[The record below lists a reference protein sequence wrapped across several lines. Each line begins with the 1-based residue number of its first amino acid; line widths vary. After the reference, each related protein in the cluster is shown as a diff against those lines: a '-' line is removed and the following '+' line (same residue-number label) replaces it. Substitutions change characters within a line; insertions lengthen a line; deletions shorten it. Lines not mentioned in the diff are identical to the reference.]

1 MMLTNPVNISFQIPP
16 ADSLAREEILGKIL
30 FLSDNVELSWR
41 LKGNVFSG
49 GKGKMQVIDLLY
61 GEIEHVDLVK
71 KWFKIRQIVFRVSD
85 PRLLAGIPAAE
96 MGKLTMIID
105 DRSREEVKKLHGL
118 IDFKRSIFLF
128 DAQEERLKAMRKE
141 D

>member
-1 MMLTNPVNISFQIPP
+1 
-16 ADSLAREEILGKIL
+16 
-30 FLSDNVELSWR
+30 VELSWR

-105 DRSREEVKKLHGL
+105 DRSREEAKKLHGL

>member
-16 ADSLAREEILGKIL
+16 ADSLAREEILGKL
-30 FLSDNVELSWR
+30 RFLSDHVELSWR

-71 KWFKIRQIVFRVSD
+71 KWFKIRQIVFCVSD
-85 PRLLAGIPAAE
+85 SRLLAGIPAAAY
-96 MGKLTMIID
+96 D
-105 DRSREEVKKLHGL
+105 DHR
-118 IDFKRSIFLF
+118 
-128 DAQEERLKAMRKE
+128 
-141 D
+141 

>member
-1 MMLTNPVNISFQIPP
+1 
-16 ADSLAREEILGKIL
+16 
-30 FLSDNVELSWR
+30 VELSWR